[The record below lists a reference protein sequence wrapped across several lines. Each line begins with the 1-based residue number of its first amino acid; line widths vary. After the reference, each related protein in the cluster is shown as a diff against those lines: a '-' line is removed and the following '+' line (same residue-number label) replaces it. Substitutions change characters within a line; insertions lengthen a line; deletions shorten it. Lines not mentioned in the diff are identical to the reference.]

1 MFRDGAPPVGKIALD
16 VGPNRVLTVMMMIL
30 IFGSRYRNRMMML
43 LVRTATTTA

>member
-16 VGPNRVLTVMMMIL
+16 VGPNRVLTVMMIL